1 MKSIIDLSPFTKQ
14 FILSNRTTVRKP
26 NNNKYY
32 ISSNQT
38 LNFNANSND
47 KNNRNIKNN
56 VSKNNYINKTQ
67 IQSKEKSK
75 SKSKSRDEI
84 YLTNKILKSNLKY
97 PVVSS
102 LNDKYSFIIRS
113 SSKSDTQRT
122 YNNLTIRIY
131 ENVLDKLFLYM
142 KKILP
147 NDTYK
152 NIKNKFI
159 GEISKELNNYSNR
172 LNIHNDSSI
181 TSSITNLI
189 KATIN
194 NSINIDDFS
203 SINNNHHNNNK
214 VKFQLSYNL
223 GNNNVNIISSNRIN
237 PLIKKHSSLYTLT
250 KSKILNS
257 KTVSNS
263 KSKSKSK
270 SNSKS
275 RSNSK
280 GINEFNKSARNSK
293 KNYLKKYTF
302 IGNNKATLNSKL
314 FDKINA
320 ELLKIDFK
328 PISTKKILIDKNKG
342 KNSYNN
348 NNKKTNS
355 PNTKNIHNRNNKIN
369 NTSSTIIINGNNSH
383 TSGNSLK
390 KKEKHIK
397 SNFSLNFNKNNVN
410 KITENSK
417 SIEKKKEKNKNVII
431 KEIINESKNSEQL
444 KEIKSSLDENLKVMF
459 NFSYEDFL
467 NKESETESKKSIDE
481 NNNNISRGVYKSK
494 YQV

>member
-122 YNNLTIRIY
+122 YNKLTIRIY

-203 SINNNHHNNNK
+203 SINNNNHNNNK

-223 GNNNVNIISSNRIN
+223 GNNNINIISSNRIN

-263 KSKSKSK
+263 KSKSKS
-270 SNSKS
+270 NSKS
-275 RSNSK
+275 PSNSK

-293 KNYLKKYTF
+293 KNYLKKYTL

-314 FDKINA
+314 LDKINS

-328 PISTKKILIDKNKG
+328 PISTKKIILDKNKG

-348 NNKKTNS
+348 NNKKTNI
-355 PNTKNIHNRNNKIN
+355 PNIKNIHNRNNK
-369 NTSSTIIINGNNSH
+369 
-383 TSGNSLK
+383 
-390 KKEKHIK
+390 
-397 SNFSLNFNKNNVN
+397 
-410 KITENSK
+410 
-417 SIEKKKEKNKNVII
+417 
-431 KEIINESKNSEQL
+431 
-444 KEIKSSLDENLKVMF
+444 
-459 NFSYEDFL
+459 
-467 NKESETESKKSIDE
+467 
-481 NNNNISRGVYKSK
+481 
-494 YQV
+494 